1 MMEQFSQR
9 NPAVRTMHDYMTLLT
24 ILRHYADRAQ
34 RLALDTDDLRTA
46 QRHYAAKAMY
56 ERNIA
61 RITEALAKH
70 SLWLADVIITEER

>member
-9 NPAVRTMHDYMTLLT
+9 NPAVRTMQDYMHLLAM
-24 ILRHYADRAQ
+24 LRHFADRAQ

-46 QRHYAAKAMY
+46 SAHYATKAHY

-61 RITEALAKH
+61 RIKDALSAH
-70 SLWLADVIITEER
+70 PLWLADVIITEER

>member
-1 MMEQFSQR
+1 MNEQFHQS
-9 NPAVRTMHDYMTLLT
+9 NPSVRTMADYMTLLT

-46 QRHYAAKAMY
+46 ASHYAAKAHY

-61 RITEALAKH
+61 RIQVALATNP
-70 SLWLADVIITEER
+70 LWLADVIITEER

>member
-9 NPAVRTMHDYMTLLT
+9 NPAVRTMQDYMHLLAM
-24 ILRHYADRAQ
+24 LRHFADRAQ

-46 QRHYAAKAMY
+46 QRHYATKAHY

-61 RITEALAKH
+61 RIQRALSAH
-70 SLWLADVIITEER
+70 PLWMADVIITEER

>member
-9 NPAVRTMHDYMTLLT
+9 NPAVRTMQDYMQLLAM
-24 ILRHYADRAQ
+24 LRHFADRAQ

-46 QRHYAAKAMY
+46 SAHYATKAHY

-61 RITEALAKH
+61 RIQRALAAH
-70 SLWLADVIITEER
+70 PLWLADVIITEER